1 MSLKKDGKVTITV
14 EVDFDMEDFKNHNVS
29 KLTNDE
35 WDGIEEMLRHRLE
48 SLPDGF
54 FWDMFDEFVEDEL
67 DEMGHPPLG
76 KDKLNQV
83 VWSLKKED

>member
-14 EVDFDMEDFKNHNVS
+14 EVDFDMEHFKNHNVS
-29 KLTNDE
+29 KLTEDE
-35 WDGIEEMLRHRLE
+35 WDGIEEMLRHRLA

-83 VWSLKKED
+83 LWSLKKED

>member
-14 EVDFDMEDFKNHNVS
+14 EVDFDMEHFKNHNVNH
-29 KLTNDE
+29 LTDDE

-48 SLPDGF
+48 YLPDGF

-67 DEMGHPPLG
+67 DEMGYPPLVEV
-76 KDKLNQV
+76 D
-83 VWSLKKED
+83 